1 MEGKNAVTLFD
12 ETHAYPWN
20 VFIQNVVTEKLG
32 VLKTYF
38 DQNDEHGMAFLY
50 HLMELLRESGNNIK
64 FARYVYLLS
73 RMEPQEHENKEKRA
87 AYRSFSKKMY
97 EWSGK
102 EQDRKELI
110 MSIYLYVYLNR
121 KREEQD

>member
-1 MEGKNAVTLFD
+1 MGRKRQKLRSDADDRASVYAGYQRRGKN
-12 ETHAYPWN
+12 Y
-20 VFIQNVVTEKLG
+20 G
-32 VLKTYF
+32 
-38 DQNDEHGMAFLY
+38 G
-50 HLMELLRESGNNIK
+50 
-64 FARYVYLLS
+64 YVYLLS

-87 AYRSFSKKMY
+87 AYRSFSRKMY

-110 MSIYLYVYLNR
+110 TAIYLYVYLNR

>member
-1 MEGKNAVTLFD
+1 
-12 ETHAYPWN
+12 
-20 VFIQNVVTEKLG
+20 
-32 VLKTYF
+32 
-38 DQNDEHGMAFLY
+38 
-50 HLMELLRESGNNIK
+50 MELLRESGNNIN

-87 AYRSFSKKMY
+87 AYRSFSRKMY
-97 EWSGK
+97 EWSRK

-110 MSIYLYVYLNR
+110 TAIYLYVYLNR